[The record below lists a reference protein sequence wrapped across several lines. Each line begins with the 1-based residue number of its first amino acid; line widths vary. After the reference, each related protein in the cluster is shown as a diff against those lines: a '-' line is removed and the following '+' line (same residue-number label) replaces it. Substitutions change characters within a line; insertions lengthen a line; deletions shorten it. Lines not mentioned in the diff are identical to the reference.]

1 MTLCI
6 EKNLRLPDWVQQ
18 IKASAME
25 KSLSNTPKKDFI
37 SFALG
42 LPAIELFPRELCQ
55 RVANDVIANEQLA
68 FQYTPPTQELKS
80 HIVKLMRLRGVLCKE
95 EQVLLTSGAQQGIN
109 LLMRLL
115 LEPGG
120 NIILEELAYP
130 GALQAMRPFSPIIL
144 TVKTHSKTGID
155 VNVVEDILKNNK
167 QVRFIYVV
175 TEGGNPHA
183 VSIEKSKRVYL
194 AQLAQIYGVPIIEDD
209 PYGFV
214 TYEDPVPPIKCYGGD
229 WVFYVGSFSKILAPS
244 FRVGWIVVP
253 EHLISKLSSLKES
266 TDINTMTFT
275 QHVVKRLLDLDF
287 LPEHLAKIKET
298 YVRKRDSMITAL
310 NAVLPD
316 GAEYN
321 IPSGG
326 IFIWA
331 NLPKQVN
338 TSFMLDVALEKANVA
353 FIPSES
359 FCATNKISI
368 KNGLRLNF
376 SHPSEQ
382 LITLGIERLREVFN
396 QFV

>member
-1 MTLCI
+1 MLCT
-6 EKNLRLPDWVQQ
+6 EKHLRLPDWVRQV
-18 IKASAME
+18 KSSAME
-25 KSLSNTPKKDFI
+25 KSLTNTRKKDFI

-55 RVANDVIANEQLA
+55 RVTNDVIINEQLA
-68 FQYTPPTQELKS
+68 FQYTPPSQELKS
-80 HIVKLMRLRGVLCKE
+80 HIVKLMRLRGVSCKE
-95 EQVLLTSGAQQGIN
+95 EQVLLTAGAQQGIN
-109 LLMRLL
+109 LLIRLL

-130 GALQAMRPFSPIIL
+130 GALQAMQPFSPDIL
-144 TVKTHSKTGID
+144 TVKTDPKTGID
-155 VNVVEDILKNNK
+155 VNAVEDILKNNK
-167 QVRFIYVV
+167 RVRFIYVV

-183 VSIEKSKRVYL
+183 VSIEKSKRIYL

-214 TYEDPVPPIKCYGGD
+214 TYENPVPPIKYFGGD

-253 EHLISKLSSLKES
+253 EHLIPKLSSLKEA

-275 QHVVKRLLDLDF
+275 QHVVKRLLDLDL
-287 LPEHLAKIKET
+287 LPEHFSKIRDS
-298 YVRKRDSMITAL
+298 YRRKRDCMIAAL
-310 NAVLPD
+310 ASVLPAD
-316 GAEYN
+316 AEYHV
-321 IPSGG
+321 PSGG
-326 IFIWA
+326 IFVWA
-331 NLPKQVN
+331 NLPKHIN
-338 TSFMLDVALEKANVA
+338 TSLMLDVALAKANVA

-382 LITLGIERLREVFN
+382 LITSGLERLRDVFN